1 MAKSELEQL
10 INDIKKST
18 TQLSSSKIDEVNV
31 MKSMLNDKNFKIGI
45 YDKND
50 GYVGEHC
57 PADEAT
63 MFIKNII
70 QGATGLDSRDSL
82 HLAQEYQFTKKDAT
96 FMLSNMRDFID
107 IYTSSGRKINIIQNK
122 TTEASIFVKE
132 VSASTKKVPDK
143 ESGKSKQITTSPFT
157 KLISIS
163 KCPKY
168 NS

>member
-10 INDIKKST
+10 ISDIKKST

-82 HLAQEYQFTKKDAT
+82 HLAQEYQFTKKDAA